1 MGTGT
6 INMPQWQIPVSHV
19 IRLIN
24 QSIKRVL
31 KKLAQLIMNFIYRIC
46 KIMAR
51 GVTQV
56 SFRRRHHGVEFF
68 VVDLSVAVD
77 VCLLDHG
84 VDLLVAQLLAQVHH
98 HDGQL
103 LTVDEAVTILK
114 SRDQPQ
120 KMNQFCCGS

>member
-1 MGTGT
+1 
-6 INMPQWQIPVSHV
+6 
-19 IRLIN
+19 
-24 QSIKRVL
+24 
-31 KKLAQLIMNFIYRIC
+31 MNFIYRIC

-120 KMNQFCCGS
+120 KINQFCLEE